1 MAFRFDQKTVNVL
14 KNFSYINQNL
24 LVKPG
29 NVLST
34 ISPSRSIF
42 AKAKIDQRFDSS
54 FFIYDVSRFLGVLSL
69 FGESPEAEIN
79 QHSIIIKDS
88 SSAEVEYRL
97 ADPSILAP
105 NSLPPEK
112 EITLPSTDAEFF
124 ISTINFSNIQKAL
137 NILNMP
143 EIMFEGKDGKI
154 WLRVFD
160 GKNEKSDGYRIHIG
174 QTKNKFRFVIKSE
187 NLKFITQNYNVKIS
201 SKGLA
206 HFHGD
211 DSVNID
217 YWVALEAKHSKFET
231 E

>member
-1 MAFRFDQKTVNVL
+1 MSFRFDQKTVNVL
-14 KNFSYINQNL
+14 KNFSYINQNI

-34 ISPSRSIF
+34 ISPSRSVF
-42 AKAKIDQRFDSS
+42 AKAKIDQNFDKS
-54 FFIYDVSRFLGVLSL
+54 FFIFDVSRFLGVLSL
-69 FGESPEAEIN
+69 FGESPEANIN
-79 QHSIIIKDS
+79 QHSIIIRDS
-88 SSAEVEYRL
+88 GSAEVEYRL

-112 EITLPSTDAEFF
+112 EISLPSVDAEFF
-124 ISTINFSNIQKAL
+124 ITTNNFSSIQKAL

-160 GKNEKSDGYRIHIG
+160 SKNEKADGYRIHIG
-174 QTKNKFRFVIKSE
+174 ETASRFKFVIKAE
-187 NLKFITQNYNVKIS
+187 NLKFITQNYKVRVS

-211 DSVNID
+211 DFVSID